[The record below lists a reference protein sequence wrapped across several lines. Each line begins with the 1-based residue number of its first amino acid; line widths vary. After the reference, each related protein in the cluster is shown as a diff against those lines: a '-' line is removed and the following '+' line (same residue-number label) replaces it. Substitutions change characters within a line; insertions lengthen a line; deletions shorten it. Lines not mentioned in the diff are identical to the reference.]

1 MDIRV
6 SGHQGDPRIRIRTVR
21 RKLKAILNDLGCRDR
36 ELSVLFVGDDEMTR
50 LNRRYLKR
58 EGSTNVIAFPM
69 VEKGERDMDD
79 GFFETL
85 MLGDVVVC
93 PDKAAREAKA
103 AGISVEE
110 MVDRLLIHGI
120 LHLLGYDHEAS
131 LKDAIIMENEEKRL
145 LEMVREG

>member
-1 MDIRV
+1 M
-6 SGHQGDPRIRIRTVR
+6 VR

-36 ELSVLFVGDDEMTR
+36 ELSVLFVNDGEMTR
-50 LNRRYLKR
+50 LNHRYLRR

-69 VEKGERDMDD
+69 IEKGVLKSDEP
-79 GFFETL
+79 GFETL

-93 PDKAAREAKA
+93 TDTAAREAEA
-103 AGISVEE
+103 AGVSVEE

-131 LKDAIIMENEEKRL
+131 EEDATMMEDEENRL
-145 LEMVREG
+145 SEMVREV